1 MIKKEDLE
9 NNVDRLD
16 EWIRAADQKVSIF
29 LAFQGVILTILASA
43 ILQWDLEKLYH
54 LTDFSLTSF
63 VLAVFLFLYS
73 TMKLVWAL
81 FPHFIEFHKKSLTFF
96 GDIADF
102 QVAEYQKVMG
112 RLTDKLYAEELM
124 EHICLSSKIIKAK
137 YALFRDAVVLFLV
150 GLLFLLI
157 AVIVLFFLCFLFQ
170 HDHCRRLWSFLGNWE
185 VAGHDWRLN

>member
-16 EWIRAADQKVSIF
+16 EWIREEDQKVSIF

-81 FPHFIEFHKKSLTFF
+81 FPRFIEFHKKSLTFF

-157 AVIVLFFLCFLFQ
+157 AVIVIFFRFF
-170 HDHCRRLWSFLGNWE
+170 FLGNWE

>member
-1 MIKKEDLE
+1 
-9 NNVDRLD
+9 
-16 EWIRAADQKVSIF
+16 
-29 LAFQGVILTILASA
+29 
-43 ILQWDLEKLYH
+43 
-54 LTDFSLTSF
+54 
-63 VLAVFLFLYS
+63 
-73 TMKLVWAL
+73 MKLVWAL

-157 AVIVLFFLCFLFQ
+157 AVIVIFFRFF
-170 HDHCRRLWSFLGNWE
+170 FLGN
-185 VAGHDWRLN
+185 